1 MLHLAPFRLVM
12 PAKQALF
19 FSLPCP
25 QTKACHVRKPK
36 LAMSAS
42 QSLPCPQAKAC
53 HVRKPKLAM
62 SASQSLPCPHAKK
75 QQQPTGNCRWTSC
88 PPSLSPCFKLHGTE
102 TRAYK
107 GSFAHALIEVRS
119 SSKLRRCCF
128 KPFFVGLIVS
138 GGLDSHFFPCVCLS
152 TARPLVCKTIC
163 NIFCFPFRGR
173 EAEGA
178 SSGKRRSANAGASVS
193 LSTRPLPSPP
203 PNPSVR

>member
-25 QTKACHVRKPK
+25 QTKACHVRTRKNNNNQRAIADGH
-36 LAMSAS
+36 LA
-42 QSLPCPQAKAC
+42 
-53 HVRKPKLAM
+53 H
-62 SASQSLPCPHAKK
+62 
-75 QQQPTGNCRWTSC
+75 
-88 PPSLSPCFKLHGTE
+88 PSLSPCFKLHGTE

-152 TARPLVCKTIC
+152 TARPLVCKTILQYLLLSV
-163 NIFCFPFRGR
+163 PRAGSRGCKQR
-173 EAEGA
+173 EEAKCKCRCE
-178 SSGKRRSANAGASVS
+178 R
-193 LSTRPLPSPP
+193 
-203 PNPSVR
+203 